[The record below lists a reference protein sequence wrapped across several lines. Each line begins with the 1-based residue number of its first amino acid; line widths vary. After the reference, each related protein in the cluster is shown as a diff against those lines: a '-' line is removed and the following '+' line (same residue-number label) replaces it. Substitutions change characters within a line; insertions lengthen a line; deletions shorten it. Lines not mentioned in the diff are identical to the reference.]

1 MVKRAIDPALRD
13 IVALS
18 MLPGIW
24 AGAPPERIA
33 ESLAAALFTT
43 IDARLVYVSFADE
56 DKQPF
61 AAVAQVDRY
70 RTNPTLAG
78 QIGPAIFE
86 WAQQHDPDEILF
98 LRETDG
104 ESTLRIAT
112 RPIGRNAELG
122 VIAAAFWD
130 ETSPTPADN
139 LVLNVAVSQTVIAVQ
154 NARLLRSVQA
164 SRKQAEAANRMKDEF
179 LATVSHE
186 LRTPLTAI
194 LGWANMLRTGELDS
208 SQTKLAVETIER
220 NARLQDQLVNDLL
233 DLGRITTGKLRLN
246 VSPID
251 PISPL
256 EAAVEALRPAAE
268 AKGIRI
274 QKIIDT
280 SVGAISGDP
289 ERLQQVIWNLLSNA
303 IKYSAR
309 GASVDVSLERE
320 GTDVAIIVRDTGEG
334 IGPEILPYIFDRF
347 RQADGATTRRHGG
360 LGLGLAIVHHL
371 VEAHG
376 GTVRA
381 ESVGIG
387 HGSTF
392 TVTLPLIA
400 VNRSDR
406 EADAHLSH
414 AGEAELRLTSA
425 LQRLDDVRILV
436 VDDDRDNRE
445 FLSWA
450 LNNQGAEV
458 RECAGVRDALALLDQ
473 WTPDVLVSDIGMPEE
488 DGYTLIKEVRARNA
502 DRAGLI
508 PALAL
513 TGYAKE
519 TDAARAFDA
528 GFQMHLTKPVDMAIL
543 ITAVVRL
550 VRLKTQSE
558 NFKGR
563 ISDEIKFPGK
573 PGLSE
578 SCD

>member
-1 MVKRAIDPALRD
+1 MSGKRSRNSVAKRAIDPALRD

-289 ERLQQVIWNLLSNA
+289 ERLQQVVWNLLSNA
-303 IKYSAR
+303 IKFTAKNGR
-309 GASVDVSLERE
+309 IQVRLERINSHLE
-320 GTDVAIIVRDTGEG
+320 IIVSDTGIG
-334 IGPEILPYIFDRF
+334 IKQEFLPFVFDRF
-347 RQADGATTRRHGG
+347 RQGDSAPTRSHGG
-360 LGLGLAIVHHL
+360 LGLGLAIVRHL
-371 VEAHG
+371 VELHG
-376 GTVRA
+376 GEVHA
-381 ESVGIG
+381 DS
-387 HGSTF
+387 HGEGQGATF
-392 TVTLPLIA
+392 TVKLPVIPVYQRQEIEERVHPRIA
-400 VNRSDR
+400 ALLPQIEATDR
-406 EADAHLSH
+406 ID
-414 AGEAELRLTSA
+414 G
-425 LQRLDDVRILV
+425 VRVLV
-436 VDDDRDNRE
+436 VDDEPDTRE
-445 FLSWA
+445 LLKTMLASC
-450 LNNQGAEV
+450 GAEV
-458 RECAGVRDALALLDQ
+458 TMAASAKLALEEMQ
-473 WTPDVLVSDIGMPEE
+473 RSQFDVIVSDIGMPEV
-488 DGYTLIKEVRARNA
+488 DGYELMQRIRCLPVELGGKT
-502 DRAGLI
+502 
-508 PALAL
+508 PAVAL
-513 TGYAKE
+513 TAYARSEDRLRALRVGYKMHVSKPIE
-519 TDAARAFDA
+519 RAELIVVVA
-528 GFQMHLTKPVDMAIL
+528 SIVDRSHSA
-543 ITAVVRL
+543 
-550 VRLKTQSE
+550 
-558 NFKGR
+558 
-563 ISDEIKFPGK
+563 
-573 PGLSE
+573 
-578 SCD
+578 

>member
-1 MVKRAIDPALRD
+1 MSAKRSENSVAKRAIDPALRD

-289 ERLQQVIWNLLSNA
+289 ERLQQVVWNLLSNA
-303 IKYSAR
+303 IKFTAKNGR
-309 GASVDVSLERE
+309 IQVRLERINSHLE
-320 GTDVAIIVRDTGEG
+320 IIVSDTGIG
-334 IGPEILPYIFDRF
+334 IKQEFLPFVFDRF
-347 RQADGATTRRHGG
+347 RQGDSAPTRSHGG
-360 LGLGLAIVHHL
+360 LGLGLAIVRHL
-371 VEAHG
+371 VELHG
-376 GTVRA
+376 GEVHA
-381 ESVGIG
+381 DS
-387 HGSTF
+387 HGEGQGATF
-392 TVTLPLIA
+392 TVKLPVIPVYQRQEIEERVHPRIA
-400 VNRSDR
+400 ALLPQIEATDR
-406 EADAHLSH
+406 ID
-414 AGEAELRLTSA
+414 G
-425 LQRLDDVRILV
+425 VRVLV
-436 VDDDRDNRE
+436 VDDEPDTRE
-445 FLSWA
+445 LLKTMLASC
-450 LNNQGAEV
+450 GAEV
-458 RECAGVRDALALLDQ
+458 TMAASAKLALEEMQ
-473 WTPDVLVSDIGMPEE
+473 RSQFDVIVSDIGMPEV
-488 DGYTLIKEVRARNA
+488 DGYELMQRIRCLPVELGGKT
-502 DRAGLI
+502 
-508 PALAL
+508 PAVAL
-513 TGYAKE
+513 TAYARSQDRLRALRVGYKMHVSKPIE
-519 TDAARAFDA
+519 RAELIVVVA
-528 GFQMHLTKPVDMAIL
+528 SIVDRSHSA
-543 ITAVVRL
+543 
-550 VRLKTQSE
+550 
-558 NFKGR
+558 
-563 ISDEIKFPGK
+563 
-573 PGLSE
+573 
-578 SCD
+578 

>member
-1 MVKRAIDPALRD
+1 
-13 IVALS
+13 
-18 MLPGIW
+18 
-24 AGAPPERIA
+24 
-33 ESLAAALFTT
+33 
-43 IDARLVYVSFADE
+43 VSFADE

-289 ERLQQVIWNLLSNA
+289 ERLQQVVWNLLSNA
-303 IKYSAR
+303 IKFTAKNGR
-309 GASVDVSLERE
+309 IQVRLERINSHLE
-320 GTDVAIIVRDTGEG
+320 IIVSDTGIG
-334 IGPEILPYIFDRF
+334 IKQEFLPFFFDRF
-347 RQADGATTRRHGG
+347 RQGDSAPTRSHGG
-360 LGLGLAIVHHL
+360 LGLGLAIVRHL
-371 VEAHG
+371 VELHG
-376 GTVRA
+376 GEVHA
-381 ESVGIG
+381 DS
-387 HGSTF
+387 HGEGQGATF
-392 TVTLPLIA
+392 TVKLPVIPVYQRQEIEERVHPRIA
-400 VNRSDR
+400 ALLPQIEATDR
-406 EADAHLSH
+406 ID
-414 AGEAELRLTSA
+414 G
-425 LQRLDDVRILV
+425 VRVLV
-436 VDDDRDNRE
+436 VDDEPDTRE
-445 FLSWA
+445 LLKTMLASC
-450 LNNQGAEV
+450 GAEV
-458 RECAGVRDALALLDQ
+458 TMAASAKLALEEMQ
-473 WTPDVLVSDIGMPEE
+473 RSQFDVIVSDIGMPEV
-488 DGYTLIKEVRARNA
+488 DGYELMQRIRCLPVELGGKT
-502 DRAGLI
+502 
-508 PALAL
+508 PAVAL
-513 TGYAKE
+513 TAYARSEDRLRALRVGYKMHVSKPIE
-519 TDAARAFDA
+519 RAELIVVVA
-528 GFQMHLTKPVDMAIL
+528 SIVDRSHSA
-543 ITAVVRL
+543 
-550 VRLKTQSE
+550 
-558 NFKGR
+558 
-563 ISDEIKFPGK
+563 
-573 PGLSE
+573 
-578 SCD
+578 

>member
-1 MVKRAIDPALRD
+1 MSGKRSGNSVAKRAIDPALRD

-289 ERLQQVIWNLLSNA
+289 ERLQQVVWNLLSNA
-303 IKYSAR
+303 IKFTAKNGR
-309 GASVDVSLERE
+309 IQVRLERINSHLE
-320 GTDVAIIVRDTGEG
+320 IIVSDTGIG
-334 IGPEILPYIFDRF
+334 IKQEFLPFVFDRF
-347 RQADGATTRRHGG
+347 RQGDSAPTRSHGG
-360 LGLGLAIVHHL
+360 LGLGLAIVRHL
-371 VEAHG
+371 VELHG
-376 GTVRA
+376 GEVHA
-381 ESVGIG
+381 DS
-387 HGSTF
+387 HGEGQGATF
-392 TVTLPLIA
+392 TVKLPVIPVYQRQEIEERVHPRIA
-400 VNRSDR
+400 ALLPQIEATDR
-406 EADAHLSH
+406 ID
-414 AGEAELRLTSA
+414 G
-425 LQRLDDVRILV
+425 VRVLV
-436 VDDDRDNRE
+436 VDDEPDTRE
-445 FLSWA
+445 LLKTMLASC
-450 LNNQGAEV
+450 GAEV
-458 RECAGVRDALALLDQ
+458 TMAASAKLALEEMQ
-473 WTPDVLVSDIGMPEE
+473 RSQFDVIVSDIGMPEV
-488 DGYTLIKEVRARNA
+488 DGYELMQRIRCLPVELGGKT
-502 DRAGLI
+502 
-508 PALAL
+508 PAVAL
-513 TGYAKE
+513 TAYARSEDRLRALRVGYKMHVSKPIE
-519 TDAARAFDA
+519 RAELIVVVA
-528 GFQMHLTKPVDMAIL
+528 SIVDRSHSA
-543 ITAVVRL
+543 
-550 VRLKTQSE
+550 
-558 NFKGR
+558 
-563 ISDEIKFPGK
+563 
-573 PGLSE
+573 
-578 SCD
+578 

>member
-1 MVKRAIDPALRD
+1 MSGKRSRNSVAKRAIDPALRD

-70 RTNPTLAG
+70 KTNPTLAG

-233 DLGRITTGKLRLN
+233 DLARITTGKLRLN

-289 ERLQQVIWNLLSNA
+289 ERLQQVVWNLLSNA
-303 IKYSAR
+303 IKFTAKNGR
-309 GASVDVSLERE
+309 IQVRLERINSHLE
-320 GTDVAIIVRDTGEG
+320 IIVSDTGIG
-334 IGPEILPYIFDRF
+334 IKQEFLPFVFDRF
-347 RQADGATTRRHGG
+347 RQGDSAPTRSHGG
-360 LGLGLAIVHHL
+360 LGLGLAIVRHL
-371 VEAHG
+371 VELHG
-376 GTVRA
+376 GEVHA
-381 ESVGIG
+381 DS
-387 HGSTF
+387 HGEGQGATF
-392 TVTLPLIA
+392 TVKLPVIPVYQRQEIEERVHPRIA
-400 VNRSDR
+400 ALLPQIEATDR
-406 EADAHLSH
+406 ID
-414 AGEAELRLTSA
+414 G
-425 LQRLDDVRILV
+425 VRVLV
-436 VDDDRDNRE
+436 VDDEPDTRE
-445 FLSWA
+445 LLKTMLASC
-450 LNNQGAEV
+450 GAEV
-458 RECAGVRDALALLDQ
+458 TMAPSAKLALEEMQ
-473 WTPDVLVSDIGMPEE
+473 RSQFDVIVSDIGMPEV
-488 DGYTLIKEVRARNA
+488 DGYELMQRIRCLPVELGGKT
-502 DRAGLI
+502 
-508 PALAL
+508 PAVAL
-513 TGYAKE
+513 TAYARSEDRLRALRVGYKMHVSKPIE
-519 TDAARAFDA
+519 RAELIVVVA
-528 GFQMHLTKPVDMAIL
+528 SIVDRSHSA
-543 ITAVVRL
+543 
-550 VRLKTQSE
+550 
-558 NFKGR
+558 
-563 ISDEIKFPGK
+563 
-573 PGLSE
+573 
-578 SCD
+578 

>member
-1 MVKRAIDPALRD
+1 MAKRAIDPALRD

-289 ERLQQVIWNLLSNA
+289 ERLQQVVWNLLSNA
-303 IKYSAR
+303 IKFTAKNGR
-309 GASVDVSLERE
+309 IQVRLERINSHLE
-320 GTDVAIIVRDTGEG
+320 IIVSDTGIG
-334 IGPEILPYIFDRF
+334 IKQEFLPFVFDRF
-347 RQADGATTRRHGG
+347 RQGDSAPTRSHGG
-360 LGLGLAIVHHL
+360 LGLGLAIVRHL
-371 VEAHG
+371 VELHG
-376 GTVRA
+376 GEVHA
-381 ESVGIG
+381 DS
-387 HGSTF
+387 HGEGQGATF
-392 TVTLPLIA
+392 TVKLPVIPVYQRQEIEERVHPRIA
-400 VNRSDR
+400 ALLPQIEATDR
-406 EADAHLSH
+406 ID
-414 AGEAELRLTSA
+414 G
-425 LQRLDDVRILV
+425 VRVLV
-436 VDDDRDNRE
+436 VDDEPDTRE
-445 FLSWA
+445 LLKTMLASC
-450 LNNQGAEV
+450 GAEV
-458 RECAGVRDALALLDQ
+458 TMAASAKLALEEMQ
-473 WTPDVLVSDIGMPEE
+473 RSQFDVIVSDIGMPEV
-488 DGYTLIKEVRARNA
+488 DGYELMQRIRCLPVELGGKT
-502 DRAGLI
+502 
-508 PALAL
+508 PAVAL
-513 TGYAKE
+513 TAYARSEDRLRALRVGYKMHVSKPIE
-519 TDAARAFDA
+519 RAELIVVVA
-528 GFQMHLTKPVDMAIL
+528 SIVDRSHSA
-543 ITAVVRL
+543 
-550 VRLKTQSE
+550 
-558 NFKGR
+558 
-563 ISDEIKFPGK
+563 
-573 PGLSE
+573 
-578 SCD
+578 